1 MGVFLYYEKS
11 FLLLHCFLTMIF
23 MDSSLMMRT
32 KRRARVALLFQYFL
46 SGFIFSAL
54 LSRFPAL
61 KDLYGMSVSQLSLVL
76 LSMSVGSLLTMPLCV
91 HLVGKFGSKKL
102 SIVGFV
108 YMALLPVLT
117 IMPNLYAL
125 YAACLVYG
133 AFVTLLDVSINGNSI
148 IVENAYKRPIISL
161 FHALFY
167 VGVCA
172 GAMLS
177 ILMMVQGVTITTH
190 YLLVSLFSVLS
201 FLSIRRFFL
210 KETITRAKV
219 MVNKKI
225 MFPKGI
231 LLTLAFV
238 ALCGRVVEGS
248 ISDWST
254 FYMKTVVQFPDHL
267 APLGL
272 VIYSAFMSVG
282 RFFCD
287 AIRARYKESTIL
299 LGCCILA
306 VDGVLIIIADSSFY
320 FAFVGLFVAGLGISC
335 LVPIIYSLAGRQKDV
350 TPAMGIAMVNTISGT
365 GFLFGPF
372 VIGLLG
378 DHFSMRAS
386 FLYIWILALVMTVLT
401 LYYRKRERSLG
412 SVNF

>member
-1 MGVFLYYEKS
+1 MGVFLCYDKT
-11 FLLLHCFLTMIF
+11 FLILHRFLTMIF
-23 MDSSLMMRT
+23 MDSNFFVRT
-32 KRRARVALLFQYFL
+32 RRRARFALLCQYFL

-61 KDLYGMSVSQLSLVL
+61 KDLYGMSVSELSLVL
-76 LSMSVGSLLTMPLCV
+76 LSMSIGSLITMPLCV
-91 HLVGKFGSKKL
+91 HLVGRYGSKKL

-108 YMALLPVLT
+108 YMALLPLLT
-117 IMPNLYAL
+117 LMPNLISL
-125 YAACLVYG
+125 YGLCAFYG

-167 VGVCA
+167 VGVFS
-172 GAMLS
+172 GALLS
-177 ILMMVQGVTITTH
+177 ILLMTKGVSITAH
-190 YLLVSLFSVLS
+190 YVGVSLFSVSL
-201 FLSIRRFFL
+201 FLYLRRFFFQ
-210 KETITRAKV
+210 ETIVGSKV
-219 MVNKKI
+219 TAHRKI
-225 MFPKGI
+225 MFPTGI
-231 LLTLAFV
+231 LLILSFV

-287 AIRARYKESTIL
+287 AIRARFKESTIL

-335 LVPIIYSLAGRQKDV
+335 LVPIIYSLAGRQKNV

-372 VIGLLG
+372 VIGMLG
-378 DHFSMRAS
+378 DHYSMRVS
-386 FLYIWILALVMTVLT
+386 FLYIWCLALIMTGLT
-401 LYYRKRERSLG
+401 LYYRRRERDLG
-412 SVNF
+412 NSNF